1 MAAAE
6 AATAAAAASNEQR
19 HNIYTDTHS
28 IANTY
33 FNAARNL
40 INHILDS
47 LLITSDQ
54 AFSLSPPMTLTGKNA
69 ESKNARAHIHI
80 HIYIYIYIYIF

>member
-1 MAAAE
+1 MVAR
-6 AATAAAAASNEQR
+6 R
-19 HNIYTDTHS
+19 HGHGGSSSGTEKHRHGERDRHRQS
-28 IANTY
+28 TY

-54 AFSLSPPMTLTGKNA
+54 AFSPMTPTDENA
-69 ESKNARAHIHI
+69 ESKNARTHSNNKEMVNR
-80 HIYIYIYIYIF
+80 

>member
-1 MAAAE
+1 MDRVR
-6 AATAAAAASNEQR
+6 S
-19 HNIYTDTHS
+19 
-28 IANTY
+28 TY

-54 AFSLSPPMTLTGKNA
+54 AFSLSFSPSTFMTKKWRA
-69 ESKNARAHIHI
+69 KKRAHTHTHTHRHSNNKEMVNIEQDSSVFVW
-80 HIYIYIYIYIF
+80 YDRQRASANSN